1 MNTTIKEQL
10 SSPTGILKFLI
21 KHNTIVIFVLLTI
34 FSALISDVFF
44 TETNLSNLLKQVSGI
59 GIVSIGMLIV
69 ILTGGIDLSVGS
81 VVALLAVAFAI
92 LVNTVVL
99 PVAILLTIVLGFV
112 LGSASGYL
120 VAYQKMAPFIAT
132 LALMT
137 IARGLGFIYSK
148 GSPITFESNGAA
160 FMSDFAN
167 KSTLGVPNIA
177 IVFFIIVA
185 MASVMLKYNV
195 FGRLV
200 IAMGSNE
207 EASRLSGIKV
217 NKYKFLVYAIS
228 GSLAAIAAIITASRT
243 NLGSPNMGV
252 AWELDA
258 IAAVVIGGASL
269 NGGKGSAI
277 NTLMGVLILGLIGNI
292 LNLLNVP
299 SYPQQVVKGG
309 IIILAVLFQKFEGQN
324 NK

>member
-1 MNTTIKEQL
+1 MALTLKEQL
-10 SSPTGILKFLI
+10 SSPSGILKFLV
-21 KHNTIVIFVLLTI
+21 KYNTVFIFILLLI

-44 TETNLSNLLKQVSGI
+44 TSVNLSNLLKQVSGI
-59 GIVSIGMLIV
+59 GIISIGMLIV

-81 VVALLAVAFAI
+81 MVALLAVTFAI
-92 LVNTVVL
+92 LVNLVVL
-99 PVAILLTIVLGFV
+99 PLAILITIAIGFG
-112 LGSASGYL
+112 LGSISGYL
-120 VAYQKMAPFIAT
+120 VAYQKMAPFVAT

-148 GSPITFESNGAA
+148 GSPITFKTYGGL
-160 FMSDFAN
+160 FMSNFAN
-167 KSTLGVPNIA
+167 NSTLGIPNIA
-177 IVFFIIVA
+177 LVFFIIVIIT
-185 MASVMLKYNV
+185 MVMLRYNV
-195 FGRLV
+195 FGRLI
-200 IAMGSNE
+200 IAIGSNE

-228 GSLAAIAAIITASRT
+228 GALAATAAIIVASRT
-243 NLGSPNMGV
+243 NLGSPNMGM

-269 NGGKGSAI
+269 NGGKGTAI

-309 IIILAVLFQKFEGQN
+309 IIIFAVLLQRFES
-324 NK
+324 K

>member
-1 MNTTIKEQL
+1 MNTTIFKKGTTL
-10 SSPTGILKFLI
+10 GGILQFII
-21 KHNTIVIFVLLTI
+21 KHNTIVIFVLLVI
-34 FSALISDVFF
+34 FSATISDVFF

-59 GIVSIGMLIV
+59 GIVSIAMLLV

-81 VVALLAVAFAI
+81 IVALLAVTFAI
-92 LVNTVVL
+92 LINVVIL
-99 PVAILLTIVLGFV
+99 PVAIVLTLAIGFG
-112 LGSASGYL
+112 LGSVSGYL

-148 GSPITFESNGAA
+148 GSPVTFDSAGGT

-167 KSTLGVPNIA
+167 NSTLFVPNIA

-185 MASVMLKYNV
+185 LAAVMLRYNV
-195 FGRLV
+195 FGRLI

-207 EASRLSGIKV
+207 EASRLSGIRV

-228 GSLAAIAAIITASRT
+228 GSLAALAAIITASRT

-252 AWELDA
+252 SWELDA

-269 NGGKGSAI
+269 NGGKGTAI

-299 SYPQQVVKGG
+299 SYPQQVVKGV
-309 IIILAVLFQKFEGQN
+309 IIILAVLFQKFES
-324 NK
+324 KK

>member
-1 MNTTIKEQL
+1 MALTLKQQF
-10 SSPTGILKFLI
+10 SSPGGMLKFLI
-21 KHNTIVIFVLLTI
+21 KYNTIFIFLILVL

-44 TETNLSNLLKQVSGI
+44 TSVNLSNLLKQVSGI
-59 GIVSIGMLIV
+59 GIISIGMLVV

-81 VVALLAVAFAI
+81 MVALLAVTFAI
-92 LVNTVVL
+92 LVNIFALPLAILMTVV
-99 PVAILLTIVLGFV
+99 IGFG
-112 LGSASGYL
+112 LGSVAGYL

-137 IARGLGFIYSK
+137 IARGTGFIYSK
-148 GSPITFESNGAA
+148 GSPVTFKTYGGL

-167 KSTLGVPNIA
+167 NSFLGIPNIA
-177 IVFFIIVA
+177 IVFFIIVG
-185 MASVMLKYNV
+185 MAFVMLRYNV
-195 FGRLV
+195 FGRIV
-200 IAMGSNE
+200 IAIGSNE

-228 GSLAAIAAIITASRT
+228 GSLAAIAAIIVASRT
-243 NLGSPNMGV
+243 NLGSPNMGM

-269 NGGKGSAI
+269 NGGRGSAI
-277 NTLMGVLILGLIGNI
+277 NTLMGVLILGLISNI

-309 IIILAVLFQKFEGQN
+309 IIIFAVLLQRFE

>member
-1 MNTTIKEQL
+1 M
-10 SSPTGILKFLI
+10 
-21 KHNTIVIFVLLTI
+21 
-34 FSALISDVFF
+34 FF
-44 TETNLSNLLKQVSGI
+44 TSVNLSNLLKQVSGI
-59 GIVSIGMLIV
+59 GVISIGMLLV

-81 VVALLAVAFAI
+81 MVALLAVTFAI
-92 LVNTVVL
+92 LVNVVIL
-99 PVAILLTIVLGFV
+99 PVAIVLTIIIGFA
-112 LGSASGYL
+112 LGSVSGYL
-120 VAYQKMAPFIAT
+120 VAYQRMAPFVAT

-148 GSPITFESNGAA
+148 GSPITFKTPGGE
-160 FMSDFAN
+160 FMSNFAN
-167 KSTLGVPNIA
+167 NATIGIPNIA
-177 IVFFIIVA
+177 IVFFLIVILA
-185 MASVMLKYNV
+185 TILLRYNV
-195 FGRLV
+195 FGRLI
-200 IAMGSNE
+200 IAIGSNE

-228 GSLAAIAAIITASRT
+228 GALAATAAVIVASRT
-243 NLGSPNMGV
+243 NLGSPNMGM

-299 SYPQQVVKGG
+299 SYPQQVVKGA
-309 IIILAVLFQKFEGQN
+309 IIIFAVLLQRFES
-324 NK
+324 K

>member
-1 MNTTIKEQL
+1 
-10 SSPTGILKFLI
+10 
-21 KHNTIVIFVLLTI
+21 LLLV

-44 TETNLSNLLKQVSGI
+44 TSVNLSNLLKQVSGI
-59 GIVSIGMLIV
+59 GVISIGMLLV

-81 VVALLAVAFAI
+81 MVALLAVTFAI
-92 LVNTVVL
+92 LVNVVIL
-99 PVAILLTIVLGFV
+99 PVAIVLTIIIGFA
-112 LGSASGYL
+112 LGSVSGYL
-120 VAYQKMAPFIAT
+120 VAYQRMAPFVAT

-148 GSPITFESNGAA
+148 GSPITFKTPGGE
-160 FMSDFAN
+160 FMSNFAN
-167 KSTLGVPNIA
+167 NATIGIPNIA
-177 IVFFIIVA
+177 IVFFLIVILA
-185 MASVMLKYNV
+185 TILLRYNV
-195 FGRLV
+195 FGRLI
-200 IAMGSNE
+200 IAIGSNE

-228 GSLAAIAAIITASRT
+228 GALAATAAVIVASRT
-243 NLGSPNMGV
+243 NLGSPNMGM

-299 SYPQQVVKGG
+299 SYPQQVVKGA
-309 IIILAVLFQKFEGQN
+309 IIIFAVLLQRFES
-324 NK
+324 K

>member
-1 MNTTIKEQL
+1 MALTLKQQL
-10 SSPTGILKFLI
+10 SSPGGILKFLV
-21 KHNTIVIFVLLTI
+21 KYNTIFIFILLVI

-44 TETNLSNLLKQVSGI
+44 TSVNLSNLLKQVSGI
-59 GIVSIGMLIV
+59 GIISIGMLIV

-81 VVALLAVAFAI
+81 MVALLAVAFAI
-92 LVNTVVL
+92 LVNIFAL
-99 PVAILLTIVLGFV
+99 PLAILMTIVIGFG
-112 LGSASGYL
+112 LGSISGYL
-120 VAYQKMAPFIAT
+120 VAYQKMAPFVAT

-137 IARGLGFIYSK
+137 IARGMSFIYSK
-148 GSPITFESNGAA
+148 GSPVTFTTVGGK

-167 KSTLGVPNIA
+167 NSTLGIPNIA
-177 IVFFIIVA
+177 IVFFIIVICT
-185 MASVMLKYNV
+185 MVMLHYNV
-195 FGRLV
+195 FGRLI
-200 IAMGSNE
+200 IAIGSNE

-228 GSLAAIAAIITASRT
+228 GALAATAAIIVASRT
-243 NLGSPNMGV
+243 NLGSPNMGM

-269 NGGKGSAI
+269 NGGKGTAI

-299 SYPQQVVKGG
+299 SYPQQVVKGA
-309 IIILAVLFQKFEGQN
+309 IIIFAVLLQRFES
-324 NK
+324 K

>member
-1 MNTTIKEQL
+1 MASTIKEQL
-10 SSPTGILKFLI
+10 SSPGGIMKFLI
-21 KHNTIVIFVLLTI
+21 KYNTIFIFVLLVI
-34 FSALISDVFF
+34 FSAVISDVFF
-44 TETNLSNLLKQVSGI
+44 TSTNLSNLLKQVSGV
-59 GIVSIGMLIV
+59 GIISIGMLIV

-81 VVALLAVAFAI
+81 MVALLAVIFA
-92 LVNTVVL
+92 LFVNLFAL
-99 PVAILLTIVLGFV
+99 PLAIVLTLSIGFA
-112 LGSASGYL
+112 LGSVSGYL
-120 VAYQKMAPFIAT
+120 VAYQKMAPFVAT

-148 GSPITFESNGAA
+148 GSPITFDTVGGLTMSN
-160 FMSDFAN
+160 FAN
-167 KSTLGVPNIA
+167 NSFLGIPNIA
-177 IVFFIIVA
+177 IVFFLVVILT
-185 MASVMLKYNV
+185 MALLKYNV
-195 FGRLV
+195 FGRLI
-200 IAMGSNE
+200 IAIGSNE

-228 GSLAAIAAIITASRT
+228 GTLAALAAIVVASRT
-243 NLGSPNMGV
+243 NLGSPNMGM

-269 NGGKGSAI
+269 NGGKGTAI

-299 SYPQQVVKGG
+299 SYPQQVVKGA
-309 IIILAVLFQKFEGQN
+309 IIIFAVLLQRFE

>member
-1 MNTTIKEQL
+1 MKTSISKQANGL
-10 SSPTGILKFLI
+10 DGILKFVL
-21 KHNTIVIFVLLTI
+21 KHNTIFIFVLLVI

-81 VVALLAVAFAI
+81 IVALLAVAFAI
-92 LVNTVVL
+92 LVNMVVL
-99 PVAILLTIVLGFV
+99 PLAILITIIMGFA
-112 LGSASGYL
+112 LGSFSGYL
-120 VAYQKMAPFIAT
+120 VAYKKMAPFIAT

-148 GSPITFESNGAA
+148 GSPVTFDSPGGS

-167 KSTLGVPNIA
+167 NSTLFVPNIA

-185 MASVMLKYNV
+185 VAAVMLKYNV

-217 NKYKFLVYAIS
+217 SKYKFLVYAIS
-228 GSLAAIAAIITASRT
+228 GSLAAIAAIVTASRT

-269 NGGKGSAI
+269 NGGKGNAV

-299 SYPQQVVKGG
+299 SYPQQVVKGA
-309 IIILAVLFQKFEGQN
+309 IIILAVLFQKIES
-324 NK
+324 KK

>member
-1 MNTTIKEQL
+1 
-10 SSPTGILKFLI
+10 
-21 KHNTIVIFVLLTI
+21 
-34 FSALISDVFF
+34 
-44 TETNLSNLLKQVSGI
+44 
-59 GIVSIGMLIV
+59 
-69 ILTGGIDLSVGS
+69 
-81 VVALLAVAFAI
+81 
-92 LVNTVVL
+92 
-99 PVAILLTIVLGFV
+99 
-112 LGSASGYL
+112 
-120 VAYQKMAPFIAT
+120 MAPFIAT

-148 GSPITFESNGAA
+148 GSPVTFDSPGGS

-167 KSTLGVPNIA
+167 NSTLFVPNIA

-185 MASVMLKYNV
+185 VAAVMLKYNV

-217 NKYKFLVYAIS
+217 SKYKFLVYAIS
-228 GSLAAIAAIITASRT
+228 GSLAAIAAIVTASRT

-269 NGGKGSAI
+269 NGGKGNAV

-299 SYPQQVVKGG
+299 SYPQQVVKGA
-309 IIILAVLFQKFEGQN
+309 IIILAVLFQKIES
-324 NK
+324 KK

>member
-1 MNTTIKEQL
+1 MALTLKEQL
-10 SSPTGILKFLI
+10 SSPSGILKFLV
-21 KHNTIVIFVLLTI
+21 KYNTVFIFILLLI

-44 TETNLSNLLKQVSGI
+44 TSVNLSNLLKQVSGI
-59 GIVSIGMLIV
+59 GIISIGMLIV

-81 VVALLAVAFAI
+81 MVALLAVTFAI
-92 LVNTVVL
+92 LVNLVVL
-99 PVAILLTIVLGFV
+99 PLAIVITIAIGFG
-112 LGSASGYL
+112 LGSISGYL
-120 VAYQKMAPFIAT
+120 VAYQKMAPFVAT

-148 GSPITFESNGAA
+148 GSPITFKTYGGL
-160 FMSDFAN
+160 FMSNFAN
-167 KSTLGVPNIA
+167 NSTLGIPNIA
-177 IVFFIIVA
+177 LVFFIIVIIT
-185 MASVMLKYNV
+185 MVMLRYNV
-195 FGRLV
+195 FGRLI
-200 IAMGSNE
+200 IAIGSNE

-228 GSLAAIAAIITASRT
+228 GALAATAAIIVASRT
-243 NLGSPNMGV
+243 NLGSPNMGM

-269 NGGKGSAI
+269 NGGKGTAI

-309 IIILAVLFQKFEGQN
+309 IIIFAVLLQRFES
-324 NK
+324 K

>member
-1 MNTTIKEQL
+1 MALTIKQQL
-10 SSPTGILKFLI
+10 SSPGGVLKFLV
-21 KHNTIVIFVLLTI
+21 KHNTIFIFILLLV

-44 TETNLSNLLKQVSGI
+44 TSTNLSNLLKQVSGI
-59 GIVSIGMLIV
+59 GIISIGMLIV

-81 VVALLAVAFAI
+81 MVALLAVTFAI
-92 LVNTVVL
+92 LVNIVVL
-99 PVAILLTIVLGFV
+99 PVAILLTLIIGFA
-112 LGSASGYL
+112 LGSIAGYL
-120 VAYQKMAPFIAT
+120 VAFQKMAPFVAT

-148 GSPITFESNGAA
+148 GSPITFKTPGGE
-160 FMSDFAN
+160 FMSNFAN
-167 KSTLGVPNIA
+167 NSTLGIPNIA
-177 IVFFIIVA
+177 IVFFLIVIFA
-185 MASVMLKYNV
+185 MVMLRYNV
-195 FGRLV
+195 FGRLI
-200 IAMGSNE
+200 IAIGSNE

-228 GSLAAIAAIITASRT
+228 GALAATAAIIVASRT
-243 NLGSPNMGV
+243 NLGSPNMGM

-269 NGGKGSAI
+269 NGGKGTAI

-299 SYPQQVVKGG
+299 SYPQQVVKGA
-309 IIILAVLFQKFEGQN
+309 IIIFAVLLQRFDSK
-324 NK
+324 

>member
-1 MNTTIKEQL
+1 MALTIKEQL
-10 SSPTGILKFLI
+10 SSPGGILKFLV
-21 KHNTIVIFVLLTI
+21 KYNTIFIFLLLVL

-44 TETNLSNLLKQVSGI
+44 TSVNLSNLLKQVSGI
-59 GIVSIGMLIV
+59 GIISIGMLIV

-81 VVALLAVAFAI
+81 MVALLAVTFAI
-92 LVNTVVL
+92 LINLIIL
-99 PVAILLTIVLGFV
+99 PLAIIFTIAIGFG
-112 LGSASGYL
+112 LGSISGYL
-120 VAYQKMAPFIAT
+120 VAYQKMAPFVAT

-148 GSPITFESNGAA
+148 GSPVTFKTAGGV

-167 KSTLGVPNIA
+167 NATLGIPNIA
-177 IVFFIIVA
+177 IVFFLIVIVA
-185 MASVMLKYNV
+185 MVMFRYNV
-195 FGRLV
+195 FGRLI
-200 IAMGSNE
+200 IAIGSNE

-228 GSLAAIAAIITASRT
+228 GALAATAAIIVASRT
-243 NLGSPNMGV
+243 NLGSPNMGMS
-252 AWELDA
+252 WELDA

-269 NGGKGSAI
+269 NGGRGTAI

-309 IIILAVLFQKFEGQN
+309 IIIFAVLLQRFES
-324 NK
+324 K

>member
-1 MNTTIKEQL
+1 MALTLKEQL
-10 SSPTGILKFLI
+10 SSPSGILKFLV
-21 KHNTIVIFVLLTI
+21 KYNTVFIFILLLI

-44 TETNLSNLLKQVSGI
+44 TSVNLSNLLKQVSGI
-59 GIVSIGMLIV
+59 GIISIGMLIV

-81 VVALLAVAFAI
+81 MVALLAVTFAI
-92 LVNTVVL
+92 LVNLVVL
-99 PVAILLTIVLGFV
+99 PLAILITIAIGFG
-112 LGSASGYL
+112 LGSISGYL
-120 VAYQKMAPFIAT
+120 VAYQKMAPFVAT

-148 GSPITFESNGAA
+148 GSPITFKTYGGLYMSN
-160 FMSDFAN
+160 FAN
-167 KSTLGVPNIA
+167 NSTLGIPNIA
-177 IVFFIIVA
+177 LVFFIIVIIT
-185 MASVMLKYNV
+185 MVMLRYNV
-195 FGRLV
+195 FGRLI
-200 IAMGSNE
+200 IAIGSNE

-228 GSLAAIAAIITASRT
+228 GALAATAAIIVASRT
-243 NLGSPNMGV
+243 NLGSPNMGM

-269 NGGKGSAI
+269 NGGKGTAI

-309 IIILAVLFQKFEGQN
+309 IIIFAVLLQRFES
-324 NK
+324 K

>member
-1 MNTTIKEQL
+1 MALTIKKQL
-10 SSPTGILKFLI
+10 SSPGGVLKFLV
-21 KHNTIVIFVLLTI
+21 KYNTIFIFILLVI

-44 TETNLSNLLKQVSGI
+44 TSTNLSNLLKQVSGI
-59 GIVSIGMLIV
+59 GIISIGMLIV

-81 VVALLAVAFAI
+81 MVALLAVTFAI
-92 LVNTVVL
+92 LVNIIVL
-99 PVAILLTIVLGFV
+99 PLAILITLSIGFA
-112 LGSASGYL
+112 LGSVSGYL
-120 VAYQKMAPFIAT
+120 VAYQKMAPFVAT

-148 GSPITFESNGAA
+148 GSPITFKTPGGE
-160 FMSDFAN
+160 FMSNFAN
-167 KSTLGVPNIA
+167 NSTLGIPNIA
-177 IVFFIIVA
+177 LVFFLIVILV
-185 MASVMLKYNV
+185 MVMLRYNV
-195 FGRLV
+195 FGRLI
-200 IAMGSNE
+200 IAIGSNE

-228 GSLAAIAAIITASRT
+228 GALAATAAIIVASRT
-243 NLGSPNMGV
+243 NLGSPNMGM

-269 NGGKGSAI
+269 NGGKGTAI

-299 SYPQQVVKGG
+299 SYPQQVVKGA
-309 IIILAVLFQKFEGQN
+309 IIIFAVLLQRFER
-324 NK
+324 K

>member
-1 MNTTIKEQL
+1 MALTIKQQL
-10 SSPTGILKFLI
+10 STPGGILKFLV
-21 KHNTIVIFVLLTI
+21 KYNTIFIFILLVI

-44 TETNLSNLLKQVSGI
+44 TSVNLSNLLKQVSGI
-59 GIVSIGMLIV
+59 GIISIGMLIV

-81 VVALLAVAFAI
+81 MVALLAVTFAI
-92 LVNTVVL
+92 LVNIFAL
-99 PVAILLTIVLGFV
+99 PLAILMTIVIGFG
-112 LGSASGYL
+112 LGSVSGYL
-120 VAYQKMAPFIAT
+120 VAYQKMAPFVAT

-137 IARGLGFIYSK
+137 IARGLSFIYSK
-148 GSPITFESNGAA
+148 GSPVTFTTVGGK

-167 KSTLGVPNIA
+167 NATLGIPNIA
-177 IVFFIIVA
+177 IVFFIIVICT
-185 MASVMLKYNV
+185 MVMLRYNV
-195 FGRLV
+195 FGRLI
-200 IAMGSNE
+200 IAIGSNE

-228 GSLAAIAAIITASRT
+228 GALAATAAIIVASRT
-243 NLGSPNMGV
+243 NLGSPNMGM

-269 NGGKGSAI
+269 NGGKGTAI

-299 SYPQQVVKGG
+299 SYPQQVVKGA
-309 IIILAVLFQKFEGQN
+309 IIIFAVLLQRFES
-324 NK
+324 K

>member
-1 MNTTIKEQL
+1 
-10 SSPTGILKFLI
+10 
-21 KHNTIVIFVLLTI
+21 LLLV

-44 TETNLSNLLKQVSGI
+44 TSVNLSNLLKQVSGI
-59 GIVSIGMLIV
+59 GVISIGMLLV

-81 VVALLAVAFAI
+81 MVALLAVTFAI
-92 LVNTVVL
+92 LVNVVIL
-99 PVAILLTIVLGFV
+99 PVAIVLTIIIGFA
-112 LGSASGYL
+112 LGSVSGYL
-120 VAYQKMAPFIAT
+120 VAYQRMAPFVAT

-148 GSPITFESNGAA
+148 GSPITFKTPGGE
-160 FMSDFAN
+160 FMSNFAN
-167 KSTLGVPNIA
+167 NSTIGIPNIA
-177 IVFFIIVA
+177 IVFFLIVILA
-185 MASVMLKYNV
+185 TILLRYNV
-195 FGRLV
+195 FGRLI
-200 IAMGSNE
+200 IAIGSNE

-228 GSLAAIAAIITASRT
+228 GALAATAAVIVASRT
-243 NLGSPNMGV
+243 NLGSPNMGM

-299 SYPQQVVKGG
+299 SYPQQVVKGA
-309 IIILAVLFQKFEGQN
+309 IIIFAVLLQRFES
-324 NK
+324 K

>member
-1 MNTTIKEQL
+1 MAITLKEQL
-10 SSPTGILKFLI
+10 SSPGGVLKFLV
-21 KHNTIVIFVLLTI
+21 KYNTVFIFLLLVL

-44 TETNLSNLLKQVSGI
+44 TSVNLSNLLKQVSGI
-59 GIVSIGMLIV
+59 GIISIGMLIV

-81 VVALLAVAFAI
+81 MVALLAVTFAI
-92 LVNTVVL
+92 LVNIFAL
-99 PVAILLTIVLGFV
+99 PLAILMTLAIGFG
-112 LGSASGYL
+112 LGSISGYL
-120 VAYQKMAPFIAT
+120 VAYQKMAPFVAT

-148 GSPITFESNGAA
+148 GSPVTFKTYGGLYMSN
-160 FMSDFAN
+160 FAN
-167 KSTLGVPNIA
+167 NSTLGIPNIA
-177 IVFFIIVA
+177 IVFFIIVGIT
-185 MASVMLKYNV
+185 MVMLRYNV
-195 FGRLV
+195 FGRLI
-200 IAMGSNE
+200 IAIGSNE

-228 GSLAAIAAIITASRT
+228 GALAATAAIIVASRT
-243 NLGSPNMGV
+243 NLGSPNMGMS
-252 AWELDA
+252 WELDA

-269 NGGKGSAI
+269 NGGKGTAI

-309 IIILAVLFQKFEGQN
+309 IIIFAVLLQRFER
-324 NK
+324 K

>member
-1 MNTTIKEQL
+1 MAFTIKQQL
-10 SSPTGILKFLI
+10 SSPAGVLKFLV
-21 KHNTIVIFVLLTI
+21 KYNTIFIFILLLV

-44 TETNLSNLLKQVSGI
+44 TSVNLSNLLKQVSGI
-59 GIVSIGMLIV
+59 GVISIGMLLV

-81 VVALLAVAFAI
+81 MVALLAVTFAI
-92 LVNTVVL
+92 LVNVVIL
-99 PVAILLTIVLGFV
+99 PVAIVLTIIIGFA
-112 LGSASGYL
+112 LGSVSGYL
-120 VAYQKMAPFIAT
+120 VAYQRMAPFVAT

-148 GSPITFESNGAA
+148 GSPITFKTPGGE
-160 FMSDFAN
+160 FMSNFAN
-167 KSTLGVPNIA
+167 NATIGIPNIA
-177 IVFFIIVA
+177 IVFFLIVILA
-185 MASVMLKYNV
+185 TILLRYNV
-195 FGRLV
+195 FGRLI
-200 IAMGSNE
+200 IAIGSNE

-228 GSLAAIAAIITASRT
+228 GALAATAAVIVASRT
-243 NLGSPNMGV
+243 NLGSPNMGM

-299 SYPQQVVKGG
+299 SYPQQVVKGA
-309 IIILAVLFQKFEGQN
+309 IIIFAVLLQRFES
-324 NK
+324 K

>member
-1 MNTTIKEQL
+1 MALALKEQL
-10 SSPTGILKFLI
+10 KSPGGILKFLV
-21 KHNTIVIFVLLTI
+21 KYNTIFIFILLVV
-34 FSALISDVFF
+34 FSAIISDVFF
-44 TETNLSNLLKQVSGI
+44 TSVNLSNLLKQVSGI
-59 GIVSIGMLIV
+59 GIISIGMLIV

-81 VVALLAVAFAI
+81 MVALLAVTFAI
-92 LVNTVVL
+92 LINLIIL
-99 PVAILLTIVLGFV
+99 PLAILFTIAIGFS
-112 LGSASGYL
+112 LGSVSGYL
-120 VAYQKMAPFIAT
+120 VAYQKMAPFVAT

-148 GSPITFESNGAA
+148 GSPVTFKTAGGV

-167 KSTLGVPNIA
+167 NATLGIPNIA
-177 IVFFIIVA
+177 IVFFIIVIA
-185 MASVMLKYNV
+185 TMVMLRYNV
-195 FGRLV
+195 FGRLI
-200 IAMGSNE
+200 IAIGSNE

-228 GSLAAIAAIITASRT
+228 GALAAIAAIIVASRT
-243 NLGSPNMGV
+243 NLGSPNMGM

-269 NGGKGSAI
+269 NGGKGTAI

-299 SYPQQVVKGG
+299 SYPQQVVKGA
-309 IIILAVLFQKFEGQN
+309 IIIFAVLLQRFES
-324 NK
+324 K

>member
-1 MNTTIKEQL
+1 MASAFAKNQN
-10 SSPTGILKFLI
+10 SSGGILPFLI
-21 KHNTIVIFVLLTI
+21 KYNTIFIFVLLVI

-44 TETNLSNLLKQVSGI
+44 TSVNLSNLLKQVSGI
-59 GIVSIGMLIV
+59 GIISIGMLIV

-81 VVALLAVAFAI
+81 MVALLAVAFAL
-92 LVNTVVL
+92 LVNIFAL
-99 PVAILLTIVLGFV
+99 PLAILITIIIGFA
-112 LGSASGYL
+112 LGSVSGYL

-137 IARGLGFIYSK
+137 VARGLAFIYSK
-148 GSPITFESNGAA
+148 GSPITFKTYGGLHMSN
-160 FMSDFAN
+160 FAN
-167 KSTLGVPNIA
+167 NATLGIPNIA
-177 IVFFIIVA
+177 IVFFIIVILA
-185 MASVMLKYNV
+185 MVVLRYNV
-195 FGRLV
+195 FGRLI
-200 IAMGSNE
+200 IAIGSNE

-228 GSLAAIAAIITASRT
+228 GALAAIAAIIVASRT
-243 NLGSPNMGV
+243 NLGSPNMGM

-269 NGGKGSAI
+269 NGGRGTAI
-277 NTLMGVLILGLIGNI
+277 NTLMGVLILGLISNI

-299 SYPQQVVKGG
+299 SYTQQVVKGG
-309 IIILAVLFQKFEGQN
+309 IIIFAVLLQRFE

>member
-1 MNTTIKEQL
+1 MALNLKQQL
-10 SSPTGILKFLI
+10 SSPEGLLKFLI
-21 KHNTIVIFVLLTI
+21 KYNTIFIFIVLLI
-34 FSALISDVFF
+34 FSAVISDVFF
-44 TETNLSNLLKQVSGI
+44 TSVNLSNLLKQVSGI
-59 GIVSIGMLIV
+59 GIISIGMLIV

-81 VVALLAVAFAI
+81 LVALLAVTFAI
-92 LVNTVVL
+92 LVNIVVL
-99 PVAILLTIVLGFV
+99 PVAILITVVIGFG
-112 LGSASGYL
+112 LGSVSGYL

-137 IARGLGFIYSK
+137 VARGLGFIYSK
-148 GSPITFESNGAA
+148 GSPITFKTPGGE
-160 FMSDFAN
+160 FMSNFAN
-167 KSTLGVPNIA
+167 NSTIGVPNIA

-185 MASVMLKYNV
+185 AAFVMLRYNV
-195 FGRLV
+195 FGRLI
-200 IAMGSNE
+200 IAIGSNE

-228 GSLAAIAAIITASRT
+228 GSLAAIAAIIVASRT
-243 NLGSPNMGV
+243 NLGSPNMGM

-269 NGGKGSAI
+269 NGGRGSAI

-309 IIILAVLFQKFEGQN
+309 IIIFAVLLQRFE

>member
-1 MNTTIKEQL
+1 MAFTIKQQL
-10 SSPTGILKFLI
+10 SSPAGVLKFLV
-21 KHNTIVIFVLLTI
+21 KYNTIFIFILLLV

-44 TETNLSNLLKQVSGI
+44 TSVNLSNLLKQVSGI
-59 GIVSIGMLIV
+59 GVISIGMLLV

-81 VVALLAVAFAI
+81 MVALLAVTFAI
-92 LVNTVVL
+92 LVNVVIL
-99 PVAILLTIVLGFV
+99 PVAIVLTIIIGFA
-112 LGSASGYL
+112 LGSVSGYL
-120 VAYQKMAPFIAT
+120 VAYQRMAPFVAT

-148 GSPITFESNGAA
+148 GSPITFKTPGGE
-160 FMSDFAN
+160 FMSNFAN
-167 KSTLGVPNIA
+167 NSTIGIPNIA
-177 IVFFIIVA
+177 IVFFLIVI
-185 MASVMLKYNV
+185 LTTILLRYNV
-195 FGRLV
+195 FGRLI
-200 IAMGSNE
+200 IAIGSNE

-228 GSLAAIAAIITASRT
+228 GALAATAAVIVASRT
-243 NLGSPNMGV
+243 NLGSPNMGM

-299 SYPQQVVKGG
+299 SYPQQVVKGA
-309 IIILAVLFQKFEGQN
+309 IIIFAVLLQRFES
-324 NK
+324 K

>member
-1 MNTTIKEQL
+1 MALTIKEQL
-10 SSPTGILKFLI
+10 SSPGNILKFVI
-21 KHNTIVIFVLLTI
+21 KHNTIFIFVLLVI

-44 TETNLSNLLKQVSGI
+44 TSVNLSNLLKQVSGI
-59 GIVSIGMLIV
+59 GIISIGMLIV

-81 VVALLAVAFAI
+81 MVALLAVTFAI
-92 LVNTVVL
+92 LVNTVIL
-99 PVAILLTIVLGFV
+99 PLAIILTIIIGFG
-112 LGSASGYL
+112 LGSVAGYL

-137 IARGLGFIYSK
+137 VARGLGFIYSK
-148 GSPITFESNGAA
+148 GSPITFKTPGGE
-160 FMSDFAN
+160 FMSNFAN
-167 KSTLGVPNIA
+167 NSILGVPNIA
-177 IVFFIIVA
+177 LVFFIIVILA
-185 MASVMLKYNV
+185 MIMLRYNV
-195 FGRLV
+195 FGRLI

-217 NKYKFLVYAIS
+217 SKYKFLVYAIS
-228 GSLAAIAAIITASRT
+228 GSLAAIAAIVVASRT
-243 NLGSPNMGV
+243 NLGSPNMGM

-269 NGGKGSAI
+269 NGGKGTAI

-299 SYPQQVVKGG
+299 SYPQQVVKGA
-309 IIILAVLFQKFEGQN
+309 IIIFAVLLQRFER
-324 NK
+324 K

>member
-1 MNTTIKEQL
+1 MNTTIFKKGTTL
-10 SSPTGILKFLI
+10 GGILQFII
-21 KHNTIVIFVLLTI
+21 KHNTIVIFVLLVI
-34 FSALISDVFF
+34 FSATISDVFF

-59 GIVSIGMLIV
+59 GIVSIAMLLV

-81 VVALLAVAFAI
+81 VVALLAVTFAI
-92 LVNTVVL
+92 LINIFLL
-99 PVAILLTIVLGFV
+99 PFAILFTLIIGFG
-112 LGSASGYL
+112 LGSVSGYL
-120 VAYQKMAPFIAT
+120 VAYQKIAPFIAT

-148 GSPITFESNGAA
+148 GSPVTFDSAGGV

-167 KSTLGVPNIA
+167 NSTLFVPNIA

-185 MASVMLKYNV
+185 LAAVLLRYNV
-195 FGRLV
+195 FGRLI

-228 GSLAAIAAIITASRT
+228 GCLAALAAIITASRT

-252 AWELDA
+252 SWELDA

-269 NGGKGSAI
+269 NGGKGTAI

-299 SYPQQVVKGG
+299 SYPQQVVKGV
-309 IIILAVLFQKFEGQN
+309 IIILAVLFQKFES
-324 NK
+324 KK